1 VDFSGTM
8 ATPLLASED
17 YSKKKLVKIP
27 TNCDNASYAKLY
39 LLTSISIRLGDKE
52 LR

>member
-17 YSKKKLVKIP
+17 YSKKK
-27 TNCDNASYAKLY
+27 ASEDTYQLRQCVICKTVSA
-39 LLTSISIRLGDKE
+39 LLDLDFYQIG
-52 LR
+52 